1 MRKSCEHY
9 VTADNYVSAV
19 PFLQKYYNNKMYN
32 RYQVRAFFQ
41 HHKLPE
47 EWAKQNAH
55 RQLYCEIY
63 YVHTFGKQR
72 MVFQINII
80 DADDGEVVEY
90 WEYYIP
96 NNYRYYSST
105 DVCIFNEK

>member
-19 PFLQKYYNNKMYN
+19 PFLQKHYNNKIYN
-32 RYQVRAFFQ
+32 RYQIRSFFQ
-41 HHKLPE
+41 HHKLPQ

-63 YVHTFGKQR
+63 YLHVFGKQR
-72 MVFQINII
+72 LVSNISII
-80 DADDGEVVEY
+80 DAENGEIVEY
-90 WEYYIP
+90 WDYRIPCGLCYYA
-96 NNYRYYSST
+96 SS
-105 DVCIFNEK
+105 DVCIF